1 MSFKS
6 REKHLVVT
14 AACAFL
20 LAAFSAT
27 PSAFEP
33 SEYAMSRSRFEL
45 ATKTGSSSESGTQ
58 ETTLPSLPDDSKTV
72 GSETGG
78 LGIEGAGLAPD
89 TTLSPSASEIAND
102 DVPRAPK
109 GVVVDDLTAL
119 GEVEWKWIA
128 RAVEVG
134 EEQTFKELLKD
145 YDKDPKRSPNCHQ
158 LSHELGRRAF
168 LRHKTLAAALAF
180 ETDWCGGGFSHG
192 VFEAW
197 GRTHDKM
204 PSPAEMTK
212 ECSVGVVNPTC
223 GHGVGHALMQE
234 SQDLKKN
241 FAYCGAL
248 SKGLAWNCI
257 DGVMMLFS
265 QSFLAPKLSDPRPD
279 MGFSVAEYCG
289 LIPAAYLHACE
300 WTAGATW
307 LGVTRNPDRA
317 RALKQC
323 LELKSSIYAPR
334 RCAYGLGET
343 VLDVSGWDA
352 EKAAKVCAEG
362 PSTLVAYC
370 QEAAL
375 KLLQALASD
384 AGKPDICATASSTTK
399 LLCAKAKAAP
409 RRLRTELDVPL
420 EAWS

>member
-14 AACAFL
+14 ASCALL
-20 LAAFSAT
+20 LAAFSSS
-27 PSAFEP
+27 PSANKP
-33 SEYAMSRSRFEL
+33 SEFALDRARFEL
-45 ATKTGSSSESGTQ
+45 TTKAGASPQSSTSGVGGQASPSGAGSQGSESSSGTA
-58 ETTLPSLPDDSKTV
+58 LSV
-72 GSETGG
+72 GAEQ
-78 LGIEGAGLAPD
+78 AAKV
-89 TTLSPSASEIAND
+89 

-109 GVVVDDLTAL
+109 GIVADDLTAL

-134 EEQTFKELLKD
+134 EEQTFRELLKD

-168 LRHKTLAAALAF
+168 LRHEGLAAALVF

-204 PSPAEMTK
+204 PSPEQMTK
-212 ECSVGVVNPTC
+212 ECTVKGVNPTC

-234 SQDLKKN
+234 DQDLKKN
-241 FAYCGAL
+241 FAFCGKL
-248 SKGLAWNCI
+248 GEGLAWNCI
-257 DGVMMLFS
+257 DGVMMIFS
-265 QSFLAPKLSDPRPD
+265 QSYLAPKPSDPRPD

-289 LIPAAYLHACE
+289 LVPSKYLHACE
-300 WTAGATW
+300 WTAGSTW

-317 RALKQC
+317 RALRQC
-323 LELKSSIYAPR
+323 LDLKSSIYAPR

-343 VLDVSGWDA
+343 VLDLSGWDA
-352 EKAAKVCAEG
+352 DKAVKICAEG
-362 PSTLVAYC
+362 PISLVVHC
-370 QEAAL
+370 QESAL
-375 KLLQALASD
+375 RLLQSLAKE
-384 AGKPDICATASSTTK
+384 AGETDVCATAASATRE
-399 LLCAKAKAAP
+399 LCAKAKAAP
-409 RRLRTELDVPL
+409 YRVRTALDTPL
-420 EAWS
+420 EAWL